1 MEIGVTVEIGVG
13 LEFVFISLVR
23 VGVFLGFCGGGWSVV
38 EVEIGVAVGL
48 GFVFYK
54 FRSR

>member
-1 MEIGVTVEIGVG
+1 MVVEIGVTVEIGVG

-38 EVEIGVAVGL
+38 EVEIGVAV
-48 GFVFYK
+48 FVLQ
-54 FRSR
+54 R